1 MERTVT
7 RMRLSEEIRT
17 AFTTDA
23 EFISFGE
30 VMERVSQRSF
40 GILLIIFAIPSALP
54 VPAPGYSIPGGI
66 ALIALALQMIARREY
81 PWLPQRVLEKR
92 LPADPKM
99 RMVNAMVKFIGFF
112 ERFVKP
118 RLTFISRRRSFAM
131 AMGGVV
137 LCCGISMCIPIPL
150 TNTAPALGVFFI
162 GLGLLEED
170 ALVALGGSVVAFLG
184 LTITVSLLV
193 LVLYVGLNPQDAADF
208 VKEFIR
214 SILGSGTEPE
224 LAG

>member
-1 MERTVT
+1 
-7 RMRLSEEIRT
+7 MRLSEEIRA
-17 AFTTDA
+17 AFVTDA
-23 EFISFGE
+23 ETISFGE
-30 VMERVSQRSF
+30 VMQQLHQRTF
-40 GILLIIFAIPSALP
+40 GILLVILALPSALP

-66 ALIALALQMIARREY
+66 ALMALALQMIARREI
-81 PWLPQRVLEKR
+81 PWLPRRVLDKR

-99 RMVNAMVKFIGFF
+99 RMVNAMVRFIAFF

-131 AMGGVV
+131 ALGGVV
-137 LCCGISMCIPIPL
+137 LLCGLSMCIPIPL

-170 ALVALGGSVVAFLG
+170 ALVASAGAVVAFFG
-184 LTITVSLLV
+184 LMITLSLLV
-193 LVLYVGLNPQDAADF
+193 LVFYVGLNPQEAADF

-214 SILGSGTEPE
+214 EWFGSRRE
-224 LAG
+224 LEAAG

>member
-1 MERTVT
+1 
-7 RMRLSEEIRT
+7 MRLSEEIRE

-23 EFISFGE
+23 ETISFGE

-40 GILLIIFAIPSALP
+40 GLLLILFALPSALP

-66 ALIALALQMIARREY
+66 ALIVLALQMIARREF
-81 PWLPQRVLEKR
+81 PWLPQRVLDKR
-92 LPADPKM
+92 LPADPKA
-99 RMVNAMVKFIGFF
+99 RLVNAMVKFIAFF

-118 RLTFISRRRSFAM
+118 RLTFISRRRTFAM
-131 AMGGVV
+131 AMGAVV

-150 TNTAPALGVFFI
+150 TNTAPALGVFLI

-170 ALVALGGSVVAFLG
+170 AFVALGGSIVALLG

-193 LVLYVGLNPQDAADF
+193 LIFYVGLNPQEAADF

-214 SILGSGTEPE
+214 GLLGSGSEIE
-224 LAG
+224 AVS

>member
-1 MERTVT
+1 
-7 RMRLSEEIRT
+7 MRLSDDIRA
-17 AFTTDA
+17 AFVTDA
-23 EFISFGE
+23 ETISFGE
-30 VMERVSQRSF
+30 VMERLHQRSF
-40 GILLIIFAIPSALP
+40 GILLIVFALPSALP

-66 ALIALALQMIARREY
+66 ALMVLALQMVARREF
-81 PWLPQRVLEKR
+81 PWLPQRVLNKR

-99 RMVNAMVKFIGFF
+99 RLVNAMVKFIAFF

-118 RLTFISRRRSFAM
+118 RLTFISRRRTFAM

-137 LCCGISMCIPIPL
+137 VLCGVSMCIPIPL

-170 ALVALGGSVVAFLG
+170 AFVALGGVVVAFLG
-184 LTITVSLLV
+184 LMITVSLVV
-193 LVLYVGLNPQDAADF
+193 LVLYVGLNPQEAAEF

-214 SILGSGTEPE
+214 GLLGSGPVPE
-224 LAG
+224 VTDGA